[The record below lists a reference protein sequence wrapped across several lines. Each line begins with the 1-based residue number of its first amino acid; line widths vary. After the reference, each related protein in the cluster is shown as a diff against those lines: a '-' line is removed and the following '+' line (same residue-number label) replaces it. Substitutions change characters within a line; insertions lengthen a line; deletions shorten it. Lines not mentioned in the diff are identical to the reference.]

1 MTTILSSNI
10 TLLVLIDAQLLLNL
24 IDFLRNEIHREIFLL
39 GFSGSIKHDFSFKI
53 SIEFLSVMWQLEI
66 NHRQIDTTV
75 YCEQTGLRLQTV
87 DEFSKYL

>member
-24 IDFLRNEIHREIFLL
+24 IEFLKNAIHREIFLL
-39 GFSGSIKHDFSFKI
+39 GFSGSITYDFSFKI

-66 NHRQIDTTV
+66 NQRQIDTTV